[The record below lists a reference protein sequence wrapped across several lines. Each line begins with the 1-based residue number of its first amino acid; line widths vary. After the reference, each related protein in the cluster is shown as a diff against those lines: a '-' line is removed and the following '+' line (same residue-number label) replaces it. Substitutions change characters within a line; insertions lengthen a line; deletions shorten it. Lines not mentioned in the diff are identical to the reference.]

1 MPFGLVSHRLSSE
14 PDSPKVTLEAIVET
28 DGSRQTLKGEG
39 NGPLAAF
46 IKSLAA
52 AGHDVEII
60 DYHEHSRGQGADAEA
75 IAYVEVRIDGKA
87 VFGVGTDESITSASM
102 KGVLSAINRHHS
114 IQPVAANVTAETLG

>member
-1 MPFGLVSHRLSSE
+1 M
-14 PDSPKVTLEAIVET
+14 
-28 DGSRQTLKGEG
+28 
-39 NGPLAAF
+39 
-46 IKSLAA
+46 AA

-87 VFGVGTDESITSASM
+87 VFGVGNDESITSASM

-114 IQPVAANVTAETLG
+114 PQPAAANVTAETLG